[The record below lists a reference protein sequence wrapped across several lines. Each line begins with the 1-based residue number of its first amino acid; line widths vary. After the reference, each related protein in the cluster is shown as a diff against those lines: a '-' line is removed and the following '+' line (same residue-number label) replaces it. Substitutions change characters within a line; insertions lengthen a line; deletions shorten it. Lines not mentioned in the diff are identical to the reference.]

1 MYGLVPEHER
11 SLEAREFGF
20 GGEGERTRVES
31 EVEALE
37 GRREG
42 NRKLMD

>member
-1 MYGLVPEHER
+1 MVPEHER
-11 SLEAREFGF
+11 SLGAREF